1 MAQTLIIIST
11 FLLTTF
17 VPTQEKLSRGKASY
31 YADKFEGR
39 PTASGEPYRAKELTA
54 AHRKLPFGT
63 MVRVTNVSNNK
74 SVIVRVND
82 RGPHIK
88 GRIID
93 VSRSAAEELDF
104 VRDGIAVVTI
114 EVLPDVKSE

>member
-1 MAQTLIIIST
+1 MAHFSLLIPLLMITL
-11 FLLTTF
+11 LAP
-17 VPTQEKLSRGKASY
+17 VQEKVSRGKASY

-39 PTASGEPYRAKELTA
+39 LTASGEPYRANEYTA

-74 SVIVRVND
+74 SVIVRIND

-104 VRDGIAVVTI
+104 IDAGVTVVTLEI
-114 EVLPDVKSE
+114 LPDSKKE

>member
-1 MAQTLIIIST
+1 M
-11 FLLTTF
+11 
-17 VPTQEKLSRGKASY
+17 QEKVSRGKASY

-39 PTASGEPYRAKELTA
+39 PTASGEPYRANEYTA

-74 SVIVRVND
+74 SVVVRIND

-104 VRDGIAVVTI
+104 IDAGVTVVTLEI
-114 EVLPDVKSE
+114 LPDSKKE